1 MQNKVIYVTSA
12 CPYGKGEVWG
22 IREIISLKE
31 AGVEVVVV
39 PRSLKGK
46 QIVYRDA
53 HKILNDIL
61 AVSLL
66 DPKAICYFL
75 GRCFST
81 PVSVFKTLKWIVGYA
96 DSFTWLVKALVVT
109 PKSYFVA
116 RRLRGKEISHI
127 HAFSST
133 SVSVVA
139 YILSTELHVP
149 WSITF
154 HSSWKIDDKYKSIS
168 TQLASVKFVRAISTE
183 VQNTLDCFT
192 SYRFSDKLKV
202 VHIGVDCE
210 TLGNKQIECNRGIF
224 RICTV
229 GGLNSWKGIDISLQ
243 AIKELIDR
251 GKDHFQWFFYGDGPL
266 KESLMEMSIRL
277 NIEKYAVF
285 AGSIDN
291 ASIISSYQN
300 GDIDLY
306 VQNSICRDGVYEGIP
321 VSIMEAMANGIPVIA
336 SDCGGTKELV
346 DSESGTLIEQGN
358 PIMTAEEI
366 IRYMGDHEYRRR
378 QRERAL
384 GKVKKEF
391 NSRIIANEL
400 IQLFK

>member
-1 MQNKVIYVTSA
+1 MKGIILYVTSA
-12 CPYGKGEVWG
+12 CPYGSGEVWG

-31 AGVEVVVV
+31 SGAKVVIV
-39 PRSLKGK
+39 PRSLKGR

-53 HKILNDIL
+53 HKILDDIL
-61 AVSLL
+61 AISLL
-66 DPKAICYFL
+66 NTKAICYFL

-81 PVSVFKTLKWIVGYA
+81 PISVFKTLKWIVGYA
-96 DSFTWLVKALVVT
+96 DSFTWLIKALVVT

-116 RRLRGKEISHI
+116 KRLRGKEISHI

-168 TQLASVKFVRAISTE
+168 AQLASVKFVRAISTE
-183 VQNTLDCFT
+183 IRDTLDRFT
-192 SYRFSDKLKV
+192 RYRFSNKLKV

-210 TLGNKQIECNRGIF
+210 TSGNKQMERNREIF

-251 GKDHFQWFFYGDGPL
+251 GKDHFQWLFYGDGPL
-266 KESLMEMSIRL
+266 KESLMEMSVQL
-277 NIEKYAVF
+277 NIENYVVF

-306 VQNSICRDGVYEGIP
+306 VQNSIYREGVYEGIP

-346 DSESGTLIEQGN
+346 NSESGTLIKQGD
-358 PIMTAEEI
+358 PTMTAEEI
-366 IRYMGDHEYRRR
+366 IRYMEDNEYRKG
-378 QRERAL
+378 QGESAI
-384 GKVKKEF
+384 GKVRKEF
-391 NSRIIANEL
+391 NTKIIANNL
-400 IQLFK
+400 LQLFK